1 MFLPGLPHRSSGLL
15 SPPLGLFSPRTLQ
28 GTPPSLRLAPHRA
41 QRPNVKSARPWLE
54 RMHRW
59 VRKKDGKGKNPGE
72 PCPVKE
78 WGRGADR
85 VGCAMALSGQAAR
98 RRQCLQHRSWL
109 GREWR
114 KTVWAREPQG
124 CQHPPGHA
132 LPCPSILPLTSSQN
146 HCTRSP
152 GGGKVRKGILTS
164 HSVGGCCAVKF
175 RAKISYGDYLGASI
189 ILALVYLS
197 ISSWLYCGS

>member
-1 MFLPGLPHRSSGLL
+1 M
-15 SPPLGLFSPRTLQ
+15 
-28 GTPPSLRLAPHRA
+28 
-41 QRPNVKSARPWLE
+41 
-54 RMHRW
+54 
-59 VRKKDGKGKNPGE
+59 
-72 PCPVKE
+72 
-78 WGRGADR
+78 
-85 VGCAMALSGQAAR
+85 GCAMALSGQAAR

-114 KTVWAREPQG
+114 KTVWARKPQG
-124 CQHPPGHA
+124 CQHHPGHT
-132 LPCPSILPLTSSQN
+132 LPFPSILPLTSSQN

-164 HSVGGCCAVKF
+164 HSVGGYCAVKF

-197 ISSWLYCGS
+197 ISSWLYCGELMGLAMILLWAGTRRPRETAPIFPSGCHPLPPPCPGLLTGGTPGATWSRGRIQLTRV